1 MKPIKFNE
9 MNKELKKPNNMTDEE
24 CSSLY
29 VYTDNEICI
38 SCWRL
43 SFKEKL
49 KALIYGK
56 VWVGVLSGG
65 SQPPIWLDCDNTVFV
80 KEKENSKQ

>member
-1 MKPIKFNE
+1 MKPIKFKE
-9 MNKELKKPNNMTDEE
+9 MNSELKKPCNMTDEE

-29 VYTDNEICI
+29 LYTDNEKCI
-38 SCWRL
+38 SCWKL

-56 VWVGVLSGG
+56 VWLGVLSGG
-65 SQPPIWLDCDNTVFV
+65 SQPPVWLDCDNTVFI
-80 KEKENSKQ
+80 KEKKG